1 MPFILLSVT
10 ALFMKKSILSILS
23 VLLGFSM
30 VAQTT
35 ATKKAQITGKVQNV
49 VPDKKVY
56 LQMING
62 RGTAVNV
69 DSANVDAAHNFKFNS
84 PIAEG
89 GGYYLINFFNMPLS
103 QKLLLILEG
112 GEKVEVVADG
122 MDTPQVRGK
131 FQIKG
136 ESKNIQYFNQ
146 IIKINQELQTKVEGW
161 NKQVTIATEKKDDAT
176 LQKIQ
181 NEFQNAQQITVGKI
195 KAMIPDMGSE
205 LVALWTAGNF
215 LNPETDMDLLE
226 KVADTFKKE
235 KANSPNPHIKSFLE
249 QIKRMK
255 GVAIGSEAP
264 EISLKT
270 PSDSL
275 VTLSSMRGKYVLIDF
290 WASWCGPCR
299 RENPNVVRIYNRF
312 HAKGFDILG
321 VSLDQEK
328 TAWVRAI
335 EKDGLVWQQVSD
347 LQYWNSI
354 AAAAYGVSAIPAQF
368 LIDKEGK
375 VIAKYTGSSAELEKK
390 LEEIFKD

>member
-23 VLLGFSM
+23 ILLGFSM

-35 ATKKAQITGKVQNV
+35 APKKAQITGKVQNV
-49 VPDKKVY
+49 APDKKVY

-62 RGTAVNV
+62 RGTAVNI
-69 DSANVDAAHNFKFNS
+69 DSAHVDANHTFKFNT
-84 PIAEG
+84 PITEG
-89 GGYYLINFFNMPLS
+89 GGYYLVNFFNMPLS
-103 QKLLLILEG
+103 QKILLILEG
-112 GEKVEVVADG
+112 GEKVEVLADG
-122 MDTPQVRGK
+122 MDTPQARGK

-136 ESKNIQYFNQ
+136 DSKNVQYFNQ

-181 NEFQNAQQITVGKI
+181 NDFQNAQQITVGKI
-195 KAMIPDMGSE
+195 KALIPEMGSE

-226 KVADTFKKE
+226 QVAETFKKE

-264 EISLKT
+264 EIALKT
-270 PSDSL
+270 PQDSL
-275 VTLSSMRGKYVLIDF
+275 VKLSSMRGKYVLIDF

-312 HAKGFDILG
+312 HTKGFDILG

-328 TAWVRAI
+328 NAWVRAI

-347 LQYWNSI
+347 LQFWNSV